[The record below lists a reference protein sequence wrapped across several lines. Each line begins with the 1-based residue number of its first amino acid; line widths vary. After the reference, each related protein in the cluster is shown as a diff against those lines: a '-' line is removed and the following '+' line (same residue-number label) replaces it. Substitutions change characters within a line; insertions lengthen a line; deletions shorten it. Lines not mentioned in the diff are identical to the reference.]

1 MVDKISSQ
9 QLNLRN
15 YFVCYVTSFCK
26 ILNYF
31 VHIIKRVNFLD
42 YEVFAK
48 QSFTVLTKIGK
59 NKQTN
64 REALLQVNL
73 SYDTE
78 IFNNLFSF
86 GLCLFNSKSSNI
98 ANCKI
103 LVLKHLKK
111 YQLNRHVLFSLGFY
125 LTAIYLL
132 LRVLVHP
139 VICHIFHYVLC
150 NK

>member
-64 REALLQVNL
+64 REAVLQVNL

-98 ANCKI
+98 ANCKLQNPPPPHHF
-103 LVLKHLKK
+103 LVFLSKRENISRTVK
-111 YQLNRHVLFSLGFY
+111 YSGAVSLEAPCTFFLFYHF
-125 LTAIYLL
+125 TT
-132 LRVLVHP
+132 
-139 VICHIFHYVLC
+139 
-150 NK
+150 K

>member
-64 REALLQVNL
+64 REAVLQVNL

-98 ANCKI
+98 ANCKLQNPPPPTI
-103 LVLKHLKK
+103 SWYSSLNEKTFPE
-111 YQLNRHVLFSLGFY
+111 QLNTPVLS
-125 LTAIYLL
+125 
-132 LRVLVHP
+132 V
-139 VICHIFHYVLC
+139 
-150 NK
+150 

>member
-1 MVDKISSQ
+1 MPV
-9 QLNLRN
+9 NLRN

-98 ANCKI
+98 ANCKFQNCI
-103 LVLKHLKK
+103 LFVLNKK
-111 YQLNRHVLFSLGFY
+111 IWNLLFLWRESHGIGESL
-125 LTAIYLL
+125 LMDH
-132 LRVLVHP
+132 LVH
-139 VICHIFHYVLC
+139 IIGLRSTWKSNWCYM
-150 NK
+150 NAM

>member
-1 MVDKISSQ
+1 MVDKICSQ

-98 ANCKI
+98 ANCKFQNPPPHHF
-103 LVLKHLKK
+103 LVFLSKRENISRTVK
-111 YQLNRHVLFSLGFY
+111 YSGAVSLEALTKFSKFFWDFSL
-125 LTAIYLL
+125 
-132 LRVLVHP
+132 
-139 VICHIFHYVLC
+139 
-150 NK
+150 